1 PEEALLSKTKE
12 RLRLLKEASPASAE
26 YREVM
31 KKISRAAVEN
41 APEYSGVSP
50 ETGGAAS
57 ELFRVADA
65 EKALKKWHKQQ
76 LDMQKQLLDEKLI
89 NEQIYADRVAEIN
102 QKNSEKLQDIQNGY
116 TTASLSMFSDLTGQS
131 AELLKGLGQEG
142 SAAYKALFVASKAA
156 AV

>member
-1 PEEALLSKTKE
+1 
-12 RLRLLKEASPASAE
+12 
-26 YREVM
+26 M

-65 EKALKKWHKQQ
+65 KKALKKWHKQQ
-76 LDMQKQLLDEKLI
+76 LDMQKELLDEKLI

-116 TTASLSMFSDLTGQS
+116 TTASLSM
-131 AELLKGLGQEG
+131 
-142 SAAYKALFVASKAA
+142 
-156 AV
+156 